1 MSTGERSASMS
12 DAILIITI
20 VFLIIGLIMT
30 LIPFLPGIPLIF
42 GTLLIFAII
51 DDFQRVTLL
60 FLLSMLTITVA
71 SFFIDNLVGWIGAK
85 KFGASKA
92 GLWGA
97 ILGGVVGVFINPV
110 FGILL
115 GPFGGAAATEL
126 LISRRRLMDALR
138 VGIGTI
144 VGVLGGSIFKLVLAL
159 FMVVSFITKIY

>member
-1 MSTGERSASMS
+1 MS
-12 DAILIITI
+12 DVILIITI
-20 VFLIIGLIMT
+20 VFLIIGIIMS
-30 LIPFLPGIPLIF
+30 LIPLLPGIPLIF
-42 GTLLIFAII
+42 GTMLIFAII
-51 DDFQRVTLL
+51 DDFQRVTPL
-60 FLLSMLTITVA
+60 FLLVMLAIMVA

-97 ILGGVVGVFINPV
+97 ILGGVVGVFINPL

-115 GPFGGAAATEL
+115 GPFGGAVAAEL

-159 FMVVSFITKIY
+159 FMVASFITKIY